1 MRAISTLLVLL
12 VLPVAAQA
20 DPAPLTPLD
29 TVIAVENAWGL
40 LDAGKPKE
48 ALDAFRALVA
58 AAPGDCWLHA
68 HLSAAY
74 LQAGNPTFALQEAA
88 RTLDSWRLVGVT
100 LYCTLEPCPMCAG
113 AMVAARLS
121 RLVYG
126 ADDPKAGAAGSVVE
140 LLRDSRFNHQVA
152 VTRGVLAEEA
162 LALMERFFASLRE
175 KATMEGSPS
184 PAYGAALEM
193 R

>member
-1 MRAISTLLVLL
+1 MRKALAEAEQSLAHGDV
-12 VLPVAAQA
+12 PVGAVAVHGGIIVGQGHNRKEVDA
-20 DPAPLTPLD
+20 DPTAHAE
-29 TVIAVENAWGL
+29 VIAL
-40 LDAGKPKE
+40 
-48 ALDAFRALVA
+48 R
-58 AAPGDCWLHA
+58 
-68 HLSAAY
+68 
-74 LQAGNPTFALQEAA
+74 EAA
-88 RTLDSWRLVGVT
+88 RTLGGWRLVGVT

-162 LALMERFFASLRE
+162 LALMERFFARLRE